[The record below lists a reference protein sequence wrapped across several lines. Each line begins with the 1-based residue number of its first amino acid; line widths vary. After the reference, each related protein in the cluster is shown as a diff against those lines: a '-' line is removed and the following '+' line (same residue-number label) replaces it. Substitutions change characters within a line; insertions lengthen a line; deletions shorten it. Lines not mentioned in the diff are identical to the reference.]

1 MRRMWMV
8 VVLLALVLGC
18 KEQDVKEAVPPG
30 ANIGAGMIH
39 RGVGPECP
47 DTWHIATP
55 DGKMYW
61 PVEDPK
67 FQVDGMNVQFV
78 VREKT
83 GAMSTCMAGTIVTVL
98 AIKPVESAQ

>member
-1 MRRMWMV
+1 MRRVWMV
-8 VVLLALVLGC
+8 VALMAVSLGC
-18 KEQDVKEAVPPG
+18 KEKDVTEAAPPG
-30 ANIGAGMIH
+30 AIIGAGMVH

-61 PVEDPK
+61 PVEDTK
-67 FQVDGMNVQFV
+67 FQVEGMNVQFV

-83 GAMSTCMAGTIVTVL
+83 GAMTICMAGTVVDVL